1 MPTPRMSY
9 ARSWIDSPMPVLMD
23 TLALSGHHSASLN
36 TAGLWEIS
44 IAIMQFLDSLIAK
57 AHSRR
62 QKIVLAEGEDA
73 RVLNAARRA
82 QSDEIADCIL
92 LGRKTEIHQ
101 QAAALQL
108 DLTGIRLEHPT
119 TSQYHQSYSEQLY
132 ALRKH
137 KAMTLEEA
145 LRQAQDPLCFA
156 DLMLQAGDADGSIA
170 GAIYTTGDRVR
181 SALQIVGVKPG
192 FNSVS
197 SFMLMLFEAEHHQP
211 KQAMLFADCALMVD
225 PDAAQLAEIAVATV
239 QSARQ
244 FIDAEPRVAMLS
256 FSTDGSA
263 RHPLVDKVREAT
275 RLARARLP
283 DTAIEGEVQLDA
295 AIVPAIARQKITD
308 SQVKG
313 RANVLI
319 FPDLEAGNIGYKLA
333 QRFGAAQAI
342 GPILQGLK
350 RPANDLS
357 RGCSS
362 DDVYNLI
369 ALTAVQAAG

>member
-1 MPTPRMSY
+1 MQYLDSIVSK
-9 ARSWIDSPMPVLMD
+9 ARS
-23 TLALSGHHSASLN
+23 
-36 TAGLWEIS
+36 
-44 IAIMQFLDSLIAK
+44 
-57 AHSRR
+57 RR
-62 QKIVLAEGEDA
+62 KKIVLAEGRDA
-73 RVLNAARRA
+73 RVIEAAQRA
-82 QSDEIADCIL
+82 QGDAIADCIL
-92 LGRKTEIHQ
+92 LGREAEIRQ
-101 QAAALQL
+101 QAAALNL
-108 DLTGIRLEHPT
+108 DLTGIRLEDPA
-119 TSQYHQSYSEQLY
+119 TSQYHQSYSEKLY

-137 KAMTLEEA
+137 KGMTQQQA
-145 LRQAQDPLCFA
+145 QRQAQDPLCFA
-156 DLMLQAGDADGSIA
+156 DLMLHCGDADGAIA

-181 SALQIVGVKPG
+181 SALQIIGVKPG

-197 SFMLMLFEAEHHQP
+197 SFMLMLFEAAHHEP
-211 KQAMLFADCALMVD
+211 KQTMLFADCALMVD

-275 RLARARLP
+275 RLARAQMP
-283 DTAIEGEVQLDA
+283 DVAIEGEVQLDA
-295 AIVPAIARQKITD
+295 AIVPEVAQKKIADSKIN
-308 SQVKG
+308 G

-319 FPDLEAGNIGYKLA
+319 FPGLEAGNIGYKLA

-357 RGCSS
+357 RGCNG

>member
-1 MPTPRMSY
+1 M
-9 ARSWIDSPMPVLMD
+9 
-23 TLALSGHHSASLN
+23 H
-36 TAGLWEIS
+36 
-44 IAIMQFLDSLIAK
+44 FLDSILVK
-57 AHSRR
+57 ARSRR

-73 RVLNAARRA
+73 RVIEAAQRA
-82 QSDEIADCIL
+82 HNDQVADCIL
-92 LGRKTEIHQ
+92 LGREAEIHT
-101 QAAALQL
+101 QATALKL
-108 DLTGIRLEHPT
+108 DLTGIRLEDPA

-132 ALRKH
+132 ELRKH
-137 KAMTLEEA
+137 KGMTQEQAQL
-145 LRQAQDPLCFA
+145 QAQDPLCFA

-197 SFMLMLFEAEHHQP
+197 SFMLMLFEAPHHDP
-211 KQAMLFADCALMVD
+211 KQTMLFADCALIVD
-225 PDAAQLAEIAVATV
+225 PDATQLAEIAVATV

-244 FIDAEPRVAMLS
+244 FIDTDPRVAMLS

-263 RHPLVDKVREAT
+263 SHPLVDKVCEAT
-275 RLARARLP
+275 RLARAQMP

-295 AIVPAIARQKITD
+295 AIVPAVARQKIAD
-308 SQVKG
+308 SKIMG
-313 RANVLI
+313 CANVLV
-319 FPDLEAGNIGYKLA
+319 FPGLEAGNIGYKLA
-333 QRFGAAQAI
+333 QRFGAAKAI

-357 RGCSS
+357 RGCNS